1 MMTNRRA
8 AAEDEFRQWIEPLLK
23 QSAAYAFALL
33 GNRADAEDAVQEA
46 ALKAY
51 RKFADFDRSR
61 CFRGWWFAILRN
73 CCRDLRR
80 RRRPVQCG
88 NCLDSQLAAP
98 VAAESAEQQEELRR
112 ALGLLSQDHREIL
125 ELRYFGQC
133 SYRDL
138 AATLG
143 IPEGTVMSRLHAAR
157 KALAAT
163 YRRSHHDA
171 D

>member
-1 MMTNRRA
+1 MTTHRRA
-8 AAEDEFRQWIEPLLK
+8 VAADDFRQWVEPLLK
-23 QSAAYAFALL
+23 PSAAYAFVLL

-51 RKFADFDRSR
+51 RKSADFDYSRS
-61 CFRGWWFAILRN
+61 FRGWWFAILRN

-80 RRRPVQCG
+80 RSRPARHV
-88 NCLDSQLAAP
+88 NSLDEQLAVQ
-98 VAAESAEQQEELRR
+98 VAADLAGQKEELRR
-112 ALGLLSQDHREIL
+112 ALGRLSEDHREIL
-125 ELRYFGQC
+125 ELRYFGEC

-163 YRRSHHDA
+163 YRRLHHDA